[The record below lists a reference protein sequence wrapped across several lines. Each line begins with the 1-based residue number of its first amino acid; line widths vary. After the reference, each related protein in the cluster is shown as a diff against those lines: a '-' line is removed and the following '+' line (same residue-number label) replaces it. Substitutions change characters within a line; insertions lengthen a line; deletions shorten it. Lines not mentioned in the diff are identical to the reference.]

1 MVCFFVNNAK
11 LNNSANDS
19 SFKVVIWPPAVV
31 GRVLQNR
38 VCPSFRPS
46 FCRSGRFLE
55 IASLIFSEFSH
66 GARNLYEVVPDK
78 AGFSGK
84 KIFATKIG
92 KIDRKWVKNRVF
104 CIYWKVWSL
113 VFTGFVLKWKFI
125 LFAVFLQKFFFLEIW
140 AKMFSAIHIAGFFN
154 QPYFKSRSVKESD
167 FLHVDINSHK
177 LKIDHKIFGWE

>member
-38 VCPSFRPS
+38 VCPSFRSS
-46 FCRSGRFLE
+46 FCWSGSFLE
-55 IASLIFSEFSH
+55 IASLVFSKFWH

-84 KIFATKIG
+84 KFFATKIG
-92 KIDRKWVKNRVF
+92 KIDWKWAKNRVF

-113 VFTGFVLKWKFI
+113 TFTGFVLKWKFI
-125 LFAVFLQKFFFLEIW
+125 LFAVFLQKSHIWEIFFSWNMGQNVL
-140 AKMFSAIHIAGFFN
+140 
-154 QPYFKSRSVKESD
+154 
-167 FLHVDINSHK
+167 SHSYCR
-177 LKIDHKIFGWE
+177 IF